1 MGRTRPKKTPA
12 KPAAAPP
19 NTAALL
25 EKAQALVVQC
35 DYDLAARFARRIL
48 ETEPDNA
55 EAREILG
62 VSLLEAGD
70 VDGAKQVRASFVAR
84 NTRAHGIDKVF
95 TSLLSLA
102 PPPPSAHLYLAQLAD
117 DDPRLALQHFAAAVE
132 ILTQQLKG
140 KDRETAEK
148 RARSDEAEIKGN
160 VVRALIGQ
168 VEIWMD
174 PSYDLWQ
181 VQR

>member
-1 MGRTRPKKTPA
+1 MQKRARSSAYLCWKRATLMAQSRCVHRTS
-12 KPAAAPP
+12 
-19 NTAALL
+19 
-25 EKAQALVVQC
+25 C
-35 DYDLAARFARRIL
+35 
-48 ETEPDNA
+48 
-55 EAREILG
+55 
-62 VSLLEAGD
+62 
-70 VDGAKQVRASFVAR
+70 

-117 DDPRLALQHFAAAVE
+117 DDPRLALQHFGTAVE

-148 RARSDEAEIKGN
+148 SARNDEAEIKGN
-160 VVRALIGQ
+160 IVRALIGQ

-181 VQR
+181 V

>member
-1 MGRTRPKKTPA
+1 MRLRPRGA
-12 KPAAAPP
+12 FC
-19 NTAALL
+19 
-25 EKAQALVVQC
+25 QAHPRNGAGQC
-35 DYDLAARFARRIL
+35 RSARDPRRISAGSGRRGWRKAGACIVRL
-48 ETEPDNA
+48 CNA
-55 EAREILG
+55 
-62 VSLLEAGD
+62 
-70 VDGAKQVRASFVAR
+70 
-84 NTRAHGIDKVF
+84 RAHGIDKVF

-117 DDPRLALQHFAAAVE
+117 DDPRLALQHFGTAVE

-148 RARSDEAEIKGN
+148 SARNDEAEIKGN
-160 VVRALIGQ
+160 IVRALIGQ

-181 VQR
+181 V